1 MTLDALLLSRIQFA
15 FTVSFH
21 IVFPTMSIG
30 LCGFLVLIE
39 FLYLKTADELY
50 RRIYKFWAV
59 IFALGFGM
67 GVVSGLVMSF
77 QFGTN
82 FSRFAQ
88 AVGPVI
94 GPIIGL
100 EVMSAFFLEAGFLGI
115 MLFGWGRVGPKLHFA
130 ATCLVSVGTMIS
142 ASFIMAANS
151 WMQTPAGVTF
161 DGRTFHVENWMQV
174 FFNPSFPYRATHML
188 LAAWITAAFL
198 VTGVSARYLIQRKHM
213 DVARRCYS
221 LGLAVAS
228 IALPLQLYL
237 GDVLAL
243 DVMAPRQIAK
253 IEAMEGFWET
263 TPSAP
268 WNVIIIPD
276 QKAERNRFSVSIPY
290 LGSILVGKNLRTPI
304 PGLKD
309 TPRDKRPNMWIV
321 FYGFRLMFL
330 LGTAMSCAAV
340 YGVWLRWRHRLYVS
354 HRFQILMMWLTPS
367 GFLCV
372 LGGWFTAEAGRQ
384 PFTVYGMLRTA
395 DSVSPVAPTA
405 VLTSVILF
413 VIVYGGLLIAFLSLV
428 HRALRQGPME
438 RPLPNPPSGSVRRAF
453 VREMKEEEVV

>member
-1 MTLDALLLSRIQFA
+1 MTLDPILLSRIQFA

-39 FLYLKTADELY
+39 FLYLKTSDELY
-50 RRIYKFWAV
+50 RRIYKFWSV

-82 FSRFAQ
+82 FSRFSQ

-130 ATCLVSVGTMIS
+130 ATCLVSIGTMIS

-151 WMQTPAGVTF
+151 WMQTPAGVTY
-161 DGRTFHVENWMQV
+161 DGRTFHVDNWLHV
-174 FFNPSFPYRATHML
+174 FFNPSFPYRAAHML

-198 VTGVSARYLIQRKHM
+198 VSGIAARYLLQRKHL
-213 DVARRCYS
+213 DFARRCYS
-221 LGLAVAS
+221 LGLAVACV
-228 IALPLQLYL
+228 ALPLQLYL

-243 DVMAPRQIAK
+243 DVIAPRQIAK
-253 IEAMEGFWET
+253 IEAMEGFWDT
-263 TPSAP
+263 TPNAP
-268 WNVIIIPD
+268 WNVIIVPD
-276 QKAERNRFSVSIPY
+276 RKAERNRFALSVPY
-290 LGSILVGKNLRTPI
+290 LGSILVGKNLHTSI
-304 PGLKD
+304 PGLKE
-309 TPRDKRPNMWIV
+309 TPPDRRPNMWTV
-321 FYGFRLMFL
+321 FYGFRLMYV
-330 LGTAMSCAAV
+330 LGTLMFCAAA
-340 YGVWLRWRHRLYVS
+340 YSVWLRLRHRLYLS
-354 HRFQILMMWLTPS
+354 RRFQVLMMWLTPS

-372 LGGWFTAEAGRQ
+372 LGGWFTAETGRQ
-384 PFTVYGMLRTA
+384 PFTVYGFLRTA
-395 DSVSPVAPTA
+395 DSVSPVAPAA
-405 VLTSVILF
+405 VLTSLVLF
-413 VIVYGGLLIAFLSLV
+413 VIVYGGLLMAFLHLVFSALKRGPIERSL
-428 HRALRQGPME
+428 ATA
-438 RPLPNPPSGSVRRAF
+438 PSGTVRRAF
-453 VREMKEEEVV
+453 VREMQEEEVV